1 LPAWVESFAPG
12 GLNGQVPFL
21 RPLFMKLSISTKLFV
36 AVLAGVLLVI
46 LSMGIATS
54 WSFGRGFLGYINE
67 QALERMAP
75 VLPRLVATYE
85 REGSWEYFR
94 NQPDRWFE
102 VMRPEPGEKPLIRDL
117 KTPQISDLTGALFR
131 IALLDKDKK
140 RVTGYPAI
148 GDDALALPIVVA
160 GETVG
165 WLAVTPFQSVT
176 EAGGERF
183 QQYQLRT
190 SLVMGVF
197 SLLMAMLIAWWIAR
211 TLLEPVKR
219 VAAATHRLASGD
231 YSSRV
236 AVASNDEVG
245 QLARDFNQLA
255 YTLER
260 NEKMR
265 REFMADVSHEL
276 RTPLSVL
283 RGELEAIEDGVR
295 TLDQASMKS
304 LQGEVGMLSKLVDDL
319 YELSLA
325 DIGALTYRKAP
336 CVLDQLLENTV
347 AMYQERFNAR
357 QLQVELDLPSQPV
370 ELLADENRLQQLF
383 SNLLENTVRYT
394 DLNGTLR
401 ITVGVE
407 RDLVRIDFLDS
418 GPGVSANQLPKLFE
432 RFYRGEASRNR
443 ESGGAGLGLAIC
455 RSIALAHDGS
465 LDAAHSPLGGL
476 QLTLRL
482 PRSL

>member
-1 LPAWVESFAPG
+1 
-12 GLNGQVPFL
+12 
-21 RPLFMKLSISTKLFV
+21 MKLSISTKLFV

-46 LSMGIATS
+46 LSMGLATS
-54 WSFGRGFLGYINE
+54 WSFGRGFLGFINE
-67 QALERMAP
+67 QAMERMAQ
-75 VLPRLVATYE
+75 VVPRLATAYQ
-85 REGSWEYFR
+85 REGNWDFLR
-94 NQPDRWFE
+94 NRPDRWFD
-102 VMRPEPGEKPLIRDL
+102 VMRPDPDAARASDDFRPPLA
-117 KTPQISDLTGALFR
+117 SDLTGALFR

-148 GDDALALPIVVA
+148 GEDALIQPVVVNS
-160 GETVG
+160 ETVG

-197 SLLMAMLIAWWIAR
+197 SLLLAMLIAWWIAR

-231 YSSRV
+231 YGSRV
-236 AVASNDEVG
+236 AVASDDEVG
-245 QLARDFNQLA
+245 QLSRDFNQLA

-295 TLDQASMKS
+295 SLDQSSMKS
-304 LQGEVGMLSKLVDDL
+304 LQGEVSMLSKLVDDL

-325 DIGALTYRKAP
+325 DVGALTYRKAP
-336 CVLDQLLENTV
+336 CRLNDLLENSL
-347 AMYQERFNAR
+347 AMYRERFTAR
-357 QLQVELDLPSQPV
+357 QLQIDLELPRQPV
-370 ELLADENRLQQLF
+370 ELLADASRLQQLF
-383 SNLLENTVRYT
+383 SNLLENAVRYT
-394 DLNGTLR
+394 DVNATLR
-401 ITVGVE
+401 ISVGVD
-407 RDLVRIDFLDS
+407 RDTVRIDFLDS
-418 GPGVSANQLPKLFE
+418 GPGVSASQLPRLFE
-432 RFYRGEASRNR
+432 RFYRGESSRNR
-443 ESGGAGLGLAIC
+443 EHGGAGLGLAIC
-455 RSIALAHDGS
+455 RSIANAHDGS
-465 LDAAHSPLGGL
+465 LVADHSPYGGL
-476 QLTLRL
+476 WLILRL

>member
-1 LPAWVESFAPG
+1 MEASL
-12 GLNGQVPFL
+12 LL
-21 RPLFMKLSISTKLFV
+21 RPPFMKLSISTKLFV

-46 LSMGIATS
+46 LSMGLATS
-54 WSFGRGFLGYINE
+54 WSFGRGFLGFINE
-67 QALERMAP
+67 QAMERMAQ
-75 VLPRLVATYE
+75 VVPRLATAYQ
-85 REGSWEYFR
+85 REGNWDFLR
-94 NQPDRWFE
+94 NRPDRWFD
-102 VMRPEPGEKPLIRDL
+102 VMRPDPDAARATDDLRPPLA
-117 KTPQISDLTGALFR
+117 SDLTGALFR

-148 GDDALALPIVVA
+148 GEDALVQPVVVNS
-160 GETVG
+160 ETVG

-197 SLLMAMLIAWWIAR
+197 SLLLAMLIAWWIAR

-231 YSSRV
+231 YGSRV
-236 AVASNDEVG
+236 AVASDDEVG
-245 QLARDFNQLA
+245 QLSRDFNQLA

-295 TLDQASMKS
+295 SLDQSSMKS
-304 LQGEVGMLSKLVDDL
+304 LQGEVSMLSKLVDDL

-325 DIGALTYRKAP
+325 DVGALTYRKAP
-336 CVLDQLLENTV
+336 CLLNDLLENSL
-347 AMYQERFNAR
+347 AMYRDRFTAR
-357 QLQVELDLPSQPV
+357 QLQVDLELPRQPV
-370 ELLADENRLQQLF
+370 ELLADASRLQQLF
-383 SNLLENTVRYT
+383 SNLLENAVRYT
-394 DLNGTLR
+394 DVNGTLR
-401 ITVGVE
+401 ISVGVD
-407 RDLVRIDFLDS
+407 RDTVRIDFLDS
-418 GPGVSANQLPKLFE
+418 GPGVSATQLPRLFE
-432 RFYRGEASRNR
+432 RFYRGESSRNR
-443 ESGGAGLGLAIC
+443 EHGGAGLGLAIC
-455 RSIALAHDGS
+455 RSIANAHDGS
-465 LDAAHSPLGGL
+465 LVADHSPYGGL
-476 QLTLRL
+476 WLILRL

>member
-1 LPAWVESFAPG
+1 MDEC
-12 GLNGQVPFL
+12 
-21 RPLFMKLSISTKLFV
+21 LFIDGPVRMKLSISTKLFI

-46 LSMGIATS
+46 LSMGVATS

-75 VLPRLVATYE
+75 VVPRLAAAYE
-85 REGSWEYFR
+85 REGSWEFFR

-102 VMRPEPGEKPLIRDL
+102 VMRPEPGVKQAIRDL

-183 QQYQLRT
+183 QQYQFRT
-190 SLVMGVF
+190 SLAMGVF

-236 AVASNDEVG
+236 AVASFDEVG

-260 NEKMR
+260 NEQMR

-295 TLDQASMKS
+295 SLDQNAMKS
-304 LQGEVGMLSKLVDDL
+304 LQGEVSMLSKLVDDL

-325 DIGALTYRKAP
+325 DVGALNYRKAP
-336 CVLDQLLENTV
+336 CALNGLLEHSV
-347 AMYQERFNAR
+347 AMFQEHLNAR
-357 QLQVELDLPSQPV
+357 RLRVELELPSQPL
-370 ELLADENRLQQLF
+370 ELVADAVRLQQLF
-383 SNLLENTVRYT
+383 SNLLENAVRYT
-394 DLNGTLR
+394 DPEGVVR
-401 ITVGVE
+401 ISATVE
-407 RDLVRIDFLDS
+407 RDEVRIEFMDS
-418 GPGVSANQLPKLFE
+418 GPGVSASQLPRLFE
-432 RFYRGEASRNR
+432 RFYRGESSRNR

-455 RSIALAHDGS
+455 RSIALAHSGS
-465 LDAAHSPLGGL
+465 LSADHSPLGGL
-476 QLTLRL
+476 WLTLRL
-482 PRSL
+482 PRSV

>member
-1 LPAWVESFAPG
+1 MDASL
-12 GLNGQVPFL
+12 LL
-21 RPLFMKLSISTKLFV
+21 RPPFMKLSISTKLFV

-46 LSMGIATS
+46 LSMGLATS
-54 WSFGRGFLGYINE
+54 WSFGRGFLGFINE
-67 QALERMAP
+67 QAMERMAQ
-75 VLPRLVATYE
+75 VVPRLATAYQ
-85 REGSWEYFR
+85 REGNWDFLR
-94 NQPDRWFE
+94 NRPDRWFD
-102 VMRPEPGEKPLIRDL
+102 VMRPDPDAARATDDLRPPLA
-117 KTPQISDLTGALFR
+117 SDLTGALFR

-148 GDDALALPIVVA
+148 GEDALVQPVVVNS
-160 GETVG
+160 ETVG

-197 SLLMAMLIAWWIAR
+197 SLLLAMLIAWWIAR

-236 AVASNDEVG
+236 AVASDDEVG
-245 QLARDFNQLA
+245 QLSRDFNQLA

-295 TLDQASMKS
+295 SLDQSSMKS
-304 LQGEVGMLSKLVDDL
+304 LQGEVSMLSKLVDDL

-325 DIGALTYRKAP
+325 DVGALTYRKAP
-336 CVLDQLLENTV
+336 CLLNDLLENSL
-347 AMYQERFNAR
+347 AMYRDRFTAR
-357 QLQVELDLPSQPV
+357 QLQIDLELPRQPV
-370 ELLADENRLQQLF
+370 ELLADASRLQQLF
-383 SNLLENTVRYT
+383 SNLLENAVRYT
-394 DLNGTLR
+394 DVNGTLR
-401 ITVGVE
+401 ISVGVD
-407 RDLVRIDFLDS
+407 RDTVRIDFLDS
-418 GPGVSANQLPKLFE
+418 GPGVSADQLPRLFE
-432 RFYRGEASRNR
+432 RFYRGESSRNR
-443 ESGGAGLGLAIC
+443 EHGGAGLGLAIC
-455 RSIALAHDGS
+455 RSIANAHDGS
-465 LDAAHSPLGGL
+465 LVADHSPYGGL
-476 QLTLRL
+476 WLILRL

>member
-1 LPAWVESFAPG
+1 
-12 GLNGQVPFL
+12 
-21 RPLFMKLSISTKLFV
+21 MKLSISTKLFV

-46 LSMGIATS
+46 LSMGLATS

-67 QALERMAP
+67 QALERMAT
-75 VLPRLVATYE
+75 VVPRLAGAYE
-85 REGSWEYFR
+85 REGTWEFFR

-102 VMRPEPGEKPLIRDL
+102 VMRPEPGEQPQTRDL

-140 RVTGYPAI
+140 RVTGYTRIA
-148 GDDALALPIVVA
+148 DDALALPIVVA

-165 WLAVTPFQSVT
+165 WLAVTPFQSVN

-197 SLLMAMLIAWWIAR
+197 SLLLAMLIAWWIAR
-211 TLLEPVKR
+211 ALLEPVKR

-231 YSSRV
+231 YSGRV
-236 AVASNDEVG
+236 VVASNDEVG

-260 NEKMR
+260 NETMR

-295 TLDQASMKS
+295 TLDQHSMKS
-304 LQGEVGMLSKLVDDL
+304 LQGEVSMLSKLVDDL

-325 DIGALTYRKAP
+325 DVGALTYRKAT
-336 CVLDQLLENTV
+336 CVLNQLLESSV
-347 AMYQERFNAR
+347 GMFQERLSAR
-357 QLQVELDLPSQPV
+357 QLRVELELPAQPLTLV
-370 ELLADENRLQQLF
+370 ADANRLQQLF
-383 SNLLENTVRYT
+383 SNLLENAVRYT
-394 DLNGTLR
+394 DPQGLIR
-401 ITVGVE
+401 ISAVVE
-407 RDLVRIDFLDS
+407 SDELRIDFMDS
-418 GPGVSANQLPKLFE
+418 GPGVSANQLPRLFE
-432 RFYRGEASRNR
+432 RFYRGDASRNR
-443 ESGGAGLGLAIC
+443 SSGGAGLGLAIC
-455 RSIALAHDGS
+455 HSIALAHGGS
-465 LDAAHSPLGGL
+465 LSAEHSPLGGL
-476 QLTLRL
+476 WLTLRL

>member
-1 LPAWVESFAPG
+1 
-12 GLNGQVPFL
+12 
-21 RPLFMKLSISTKLFV
+21 MKLSISTKLFI

-46 LSMGIATS
+46 LSMGLATS
-54 WSFGRGFLGYINE
+54 WSFGRGFLGYLNE
-67 QALERMAP
+67 QALDRMAP
-75 VLPRLVATYE
+75 VLPRLASAYA
-85 REGSWEYFR
+85 REGNWEFLR
-94 NQPDRWFE
+94 NQPDRWFDI
-102 VMRPEPGEKPLIRDL
+102 MRPELGEDPAKNDLRTPLA
-117 KTPQISDLTGALFR
+117 SDLTGALFR
-131 IALLDKDKK
+131 IALLDKHKK
-140 RVTGYPAI
+140 RVNGYPDI
-148 GDDALALPIVVA
+148 GNDALLRPIVVA

-190 SLVMGVF
+190 SLVMGAF
-197 SLLMAMLIAWWIAR
+197 SLLLAMLIAWWIAR

-260 NEKMR
+260 NEQMR

-295 TLDQASMKS
+295 TLNQGSMKS
-304 LQGEVGMLSKLVDDL
+304 LQGEVSMLSKLVDDL

-325 DIGALTYRKAP
+325 DVGALTYRKHSCA
-336 CVLDQLLENTV
+336 LDQLLKSSV
-347 AMYQERFNAR
+347 SMFQERLTAR
-357 QLQVELDLPSQPV
+357 HLRIELDLPP
-370 ELLADENRLQQLF
+370 EPLEMLADANRLKQLF
-383 SNLLENTVRYT
+383 SNLLENAVRYT
-394 DLNGTLR
+394 DPEGVIR
-401 ITVGVE
+401 IRAFPDHADVC
-407 RDLVRIDFLDS
+407 IDFLDS
-418 GPGVSANQLPKLFE
+418 DPGVSAEQLPRLFE
-432 RFYRGEASRNR
+432 RFYRGESSRNR
-443 ESGGAGLGLAIC
+443 ASGGAGLGLAIC
-455 RSIALAHDGS
+455 QSIALAHGGS
-465 LDAAHSPLGGL
+465 LSAAHSPLGGL
-476 QLTLRL
+476 WLTLRL
-482 PRSL
+482 PRNI

>member
-1 LPAWVESFAPG
+1 
-12 GLNGQVPFL
+12 
-21 RPLFMKLSISTKLFV
+21 MKLSISTKLFI

-46 LSMGIATS
+46 LSMGVATS

-75 VLPRLVATYE
+75 VVPRLAAAYE
-85 REGSWEYFR
+85 REGSWEFFR

-102 VMRPEPGEKPLIRDL
+102 VMRPEPGVKQAIRDL

-140 RVTGYPAI
+140 RGTGYPAI

-183 QQYQLRT
+183 QQYQFRT
-190 SLVMGVF
+190 SLAMGVF

-236 AVASNDEVG
+236 AVASFDEVG

-260 NEKMR
+260 NEQMR

-276 RTPLSVL
+276 RTPLAVL

-295 TLDQASMKS
+295 SLDQNAMKS
-304 LQGEVGMLSKLVDDL
+304 LQGEVSMLSKLVDDL

-325 DIGALTYRKAP
+325 DVGALNYRKAP
-336 CVLDQLLENTV
+336 CALNGLLEHSV
-347 AMYQERFNAR
+347 AMFQERLNAR
-357 QLQVELDLPSQPV
+357 RLRVELQLPSQPL
-370 ELLADENRLQQLF
+370 ELVADADRLQQLF
-383 SNLLENTVRYT
+383 SNLLENAVRYT
-394 DLNGTLR
+394 DPGGVVR
-401 ITVGVE
+401 ISATVE
-407 RDLVRIDFLDS
+407 RDEVRIEFMDS
-418 GPGVSANQLPKLFE
+418 GPGVSASQLPRLFE
-432 RFYRGEASRNR
+432 RFYRGESSRNR

-455 RSIALAHDGS
+455 RSIALAHGGS
-465 LDAAHSPLGGL
+465 LSADHSPLGGL
-476 QLTLRL
+476 WLTLRL
-482 PRSL
+482 PRSV

>member
-1 LPAWVESFAPG
+1 
-12 GLNGQVPFL
+12 
-21 RPLFMKLSISTKLFV
+21 MKLSISTKLFV
-36 AVLAGVLLVI
+36 AVSAGVLLVI
-46 LSMGIATS
+46 LSMGLATS

-67 QALERMAP
+67 QALERMAT
-75 VLPRLVATYE
+75 VVPRLASAYA
-85 REGSWEYFR
+85 REGNWAFMR
-94 NQPDRWFE
+94 NRPDRWFDI
-102 VMRPEPGEKPLIRDL
+102 MRPDPDEERVTNDLRTPLA
-117 KTPQISDLTGALFR
+117 SDLTGALFR
-131 IALLDKDKK
+131 IALLDKDRK
-140 RVTGYPAI
+140 RVTGYTAI
-148 GDDALALPIVVA
+148 GEDALVSPIVVA

-197 SLLMAMLIAWWIAR
+197 SLLLAMLIAWWIAR

-295 TLDQASMKS
+295 SLDPNTMKS
-304 LQGEVGMLSKLVDDL
+304 LLGEVGMLSKLVDDL

-336 CVLDQLLENTV
+336 CMLNDVLENSL
-347 AMYQERFNAR
+347 AMYRERFVAR
-357 QLQVELDLPSQPV
+357 QLQLDLELPREPV
-370 ELLADENRLQQLF
+370 ELLADASRLQQLF
-383 SNLLENTVRYT
+383 SNLLENSLRYT
-394 DLNGTLR
+394 DVNGRLR
-401 ITVGVE
+401 LSVGVD
-407 RDLVRIDFLDS
+407 RDTVRIDFLDS
-418 GPGVSANQLPKLFE
+418 GPGVSASQLPRLFE
-432 RFYRGEASRNR
+432 RFYRGESSRNR
-443 ESGGAGLGLAIC
+443 EHGGAGLGLAIC
-455 RSIALAHDGS
+455 RSIANAHDGS
-465 LDAAHSPLGGL
+465 LVADHSPYGGL
-476 QLTLRL
+476 WLTLRL

>member
-1 LPAWVESFAPG
+1 
-12 GLNGQVPFL
+12 
-21 RPLFMKLSISTKLFV
+21 MKLSISTKLFI

-46 LSMGIATS
+46 LSMGLATS

-75 VLPRLVATYE
+75 VLPRLASAYA
-85 REGSWEYFR
+85 RDGSWEFFR

-102 VMRPEPGEKPLIRDL
+102 VMRPEPGEQQPVRDL

-148 GDDALALPIVVA
+148 GDDALALPIIVA

-197 SLLMAMLIAWWIAR
+197 SLLLAMLIAWWIAR

-231 YSSRV
+231 YGSRV

-295 TLDQASMKS
+295 TLDQHSMKS

-325 DIGALTYRKAP
+325 DVGALTYRKAP
-336 CVLDQLLENTV
+336 CVLNTLLEQSV
-347 AMYQERFNAR
+347 GMFQERLSAR
-357 QLQVELDLPSQPV
+357 QLRVELALPTPPL
-370 ELLADENRLQQLF
+370 ELVADASRLQQLF
-383 SNLLENTVRYT
+383 SNLLENAVRYT
-394 DLNGTLR
+394 DPNGVVRVSATAERDELR
-401 ITVGVE
+401 IE
-407 RDLVRIDFLDS
+407 FIDS
-418 GPGVSANQLPKLFE
+418 GPGVSASQLPRLFE

-443 ESGGAGLGLAIC
+443 TSGGAGLGLAIC
-455 RSIALAHDGS
+455 HSIALAHGGS
-465 LDAAHSPLGGL
+465 LSADHSPLGGL
-476 QLTLRL
+476 WLTLRL

>member
-1 LPAWVESFAPG
+1 MDASL
-12 GLNGQVPFL
+12 LL
-21 RPLFMKLSISTKLFV
+21 RPPFMKLSISTKLFV

-46 LSMGIATS
+46 LSMGLATS
-54 WSFGRGFLGYINE
+54 WSFGRGFLGFINE
-67 QALERMAP
+67 QAMERMAQ
-75 VLPRLVATYE
+75 VVPRLATAYQ
-85 REGSWEYFR
+85 REGNWDFLR
-94 NQPDRWFE
+94 NRPDRWFD
-102 VMRPEPGEKPLIRDL
+102 VMRPDPDAARASDDLRPPLA
-117 KTPQISDLTGALFR
+117 SDLTGALFR

-148 GDDALALPIVVA
+148 GEDALVQPVVVNS
-160 GETVG
+160 ETVG

-197 SLLMAMLIAWWIAR
+197 SLLLAMLIAWWIAR

-231 YSSRV
+231 YGSRV
-236 AVASNDEVG
+236 AVASDDEVG
-245 QLARDFNQLA
+245 QLSRDFNQLA

-295 TLDQASMKS
+295 SLDQSSMKS
-304 LQGEVGMLSKLVDDL
+304 LQGEVSMLSKLVDDL

-325 DIGALTYRKAP
+325 DVGALTYRKAP
-336 CVLDQLLENTV
+336 CLLNDLLENSL
-347 AMYQERFNAR
+347 AMYRDRFTAR
-357 QLQVELDLPSQPV
+357 QLQIDLELPRQPV
-370 ELLADENRLQQLF
+370 ELLADASRLQQLF
-383 SNLLENTVRYT
+383 SNLLENAVRYT
-394 DLNGTLR
+394 DVNGTLR
-401 ITVGVE
+401 ISVGVD
-407 RDLVRIDFLDS
+407 RDTVRIDFLDS
-418 GPGVSANQLPKLFE
+418 GPGVSATQLPRLFE
-432 RFYRGEASRNR
+432 RFYRGESSRNR
-443 ESGGAGLGLAIC
+443 EQGGAGLGLAIC
-455 RSIALAHDGS
+455 RSIANAHDGS
-465 LDAAHSPLGGL
+465 LVADHSPYGGL
-476 QLTLRL
+476 WLILRL

>member
-1 LPAWVESFAPG
+1 
-12 GLNGQVPFL
+12 
-21 RPLFMKLSISTKLFV
+21 MKLSISTKLFV

-46 LSMGIATS
+46 LSMGLATS

-67 QALERMAP
+67 QALERMAT
-75 VLPRLVATYE
+75 VVPRLAGAYE
-85 REGSWEYFR
+85 REGTWEYFR

-102 VMRPEPGEKPLIRDL
+102 VMRPEPGEQPQTRDL

-140 RVTGYPAI
+140 RVTGYTRIA
-148 GDDALALPIVVA
+148 DDALALPIVVA

-197 SLLMAMLIAWWIAR
+197 SLLLAMLIAWWIAR
-211 TLLEPVKR
+211 ALLEPVKR

-231 YSSRV
+231 YSGRV
-236 AVASNDEVG
+236 VVASNDEVG

-260 NEKMR
+260 NETMR

-295 TLDQASMKS
+295 TLDQHSMKS
-304 LQGEVGMLSKLVDDL
+304 LQGEVSMLSKLVDDL

-325 DIGALTYRKAP
+325 DVGALTYRKAT
-336 CVLDQLLENTV
+336 CVLNQLLESSV
-347 AMYQERFNAR
+347 GMFQERLSAR
-357 QLQVELDLPSQPV
+357 RLRVELELPAQPLTLV
-370 ELLADENRLQQLF
+370 ADANRLQQLF
-383 SNLLENTVRYT
+383 SNLLENAVRYT
-394 DLNGTLR
+394 DPQGLIR
-401 ITVGVE
+401 ISAVVDSDE
-407 RDLVRIDFLDS
+407 LRIDFMDS
-418 GPGVSANQLPKLFE
+418 GPGVSANQLPRLFE
-432 RFYRGEASRNR
+432 RFYRGDASRNR
-443 ESGGAGLGLAIC
+443 SSGGAGLGLAIC
-455 RSIALAHDGS
+455 HSIALAHGGS
-465 LDAAHSPLGGL
+465 LSAEHSPLGGL
-476 QLTLRL
+476 WLTLRL

>member
-1 LPAWVESFAPG
+1 
-12 GLNGQVPFL
+12 
-21 RPLFMKLSISTKLFV
+21 MKLSISTKLFV

-46 LSMGIATS
+46 LSMGLATS

-67 QALERMAP
+67 QALERMAT
-75 VLPRLVATYE
+75 VVPRLAGAYE
-85 REGSWEYFR
+85 REGTWEYFR

-102 VMRPEPGEKPLIRDL
+102 VMRPEPGEQPQTRDL

-140 RVTGYPAI
+140 RVTGYTRIA
-148 GDDALALPIVVA
+148 DDALALPIVVA

-197 SLLMAMLIAWWIAR
+197 SLLLAMLIAWWIAR
-211 TLLEPVKR
+211 ALLEPVKR

-231 YSSRV
+231 YSGRV
-236 AVASNDEVG
+236 VVASNDEVG

-260 NEKMR
+260 NETMR

-295 TLDQASMKS
+295 TLDQHSMKS
-304 LQGEVGMLSKLVDDL
+304 LQGEVSMLSKLVDDL

-325 DIGALTYRKAP
+325 DVGALTYRKAT
-336 CVLDQLLENTV
+336 CVLNQLLERSV
-347 AMYQERFNAR
+347 GMFQERLSAR
-357 QLQVELDLPSQPV
+357 QLRVELELPAHPLTLV
-370 ELLADENRLQQLF
+370 ADANRLQQLF
-383 SNLLENTVRYT
+383 SNLLENAVRYT
-394 DLNGTLR
+394 DPQGLIR
-401 ITVGVE
+401 ISAVVE
-407 RDLVRIDFLDS
+407 SDELRIDFMDS
-418 GPGVSANQLPKLFE
+418 GPGVSANQLPRLFE
-432 RFYRGEASRNR
+432 RFYRGDASRNR
-443 ESGGAGLGLAIC
+443 SSGGAGLGLAIC
-455 RSIALAHDGS
+455 HSIALAHGGS
-465 LDAAHSPLGGL
+465 LSAEHSPLGGL
-476 QLTLRL
+476 WLTLRL

>member
-1 LPAWVESFAPG
+1 
-12 GLNGQVPFL
+12 
-21 RPLFMKLSISTKLFV
+21 MKLSISTKLFI

-46 LSMGIATS
+46 LSMGVATS

-75 VLPRLVATYE
+75 VVPRLAAAYE
-85 REGSWEYFR
+85 REGGWEFFR

-102 VMRPEPGEKPLIRDL
+102 VMRPEPGEKQAVRDL

-131 IALLDKDKK
+131 IALLDQDKK

-183 QQYQLRT
+183 QQYQFRT
-190 SLVMGVF
+190 SLVMGLF

-236 AVASNDEVG
+236 AVASDDEVG

-260 NEKMR
+260 NEQMR

-295 TLDQASMKS
+295 SLDQNAMKS
-304 LQGEVGMLSKLVDDL
+304 LQGEVSMLSKLVDDL

-325 DIGALTYRKAP
+325 DVGALTYRKAP
-336 CVLDQLLENTV
+336 CGLNGLLEHSV
-347 AMYQERFNAR
+347 AMFQERLNAR
-357 QLQVELDLPSQPV
+357 RLRVELALPSQPL
-370 ELLADENRLQQLF
+370 ELVADADRLQQLF
-383 SNLLENTVRYT
+383 SNLLENAVRYT
-394 DLNGTLR
+394 DPGGVVR
-401 ITVGVE
+401 ISAAVE
-407 RDLVRIDFLDS
+407 RDEVRIEFMDS
-418 GPGVSANQLPKLFE
+418 GPGVSASQLPRLFE
-432 RFYRGEASRNR
+432 RFYRGESSRNR

-455 RSIALAHDGS
+455 RSIALAHGGS
-465 LDAAHSPLGGL
+465 LSADHSPLGGL
-476 QLTLRL
+476 WLTLRL
-482 PRSL
+482 PRSA

>member
-1 LPAWVESFAPG
+1 
-12 GLNGQVPFL
+12 
-21 RPLFMKLSISTKLFV
+21 MKLSISTKLFV
-36 AVLAGVLLVI
+36 AVSAGVLLVI
-46 LSMGIATS
+46 LSMGLATS

-67 QALERMAP
+67 QALERMAT
-75 VLPRLVATYE
+75 VVPRLASAYA
-85 REGSWEYFR
+85 REGNWAFMR
-94 NQPDRWFE
+94 NRPDRWFDI
-102 VMRPEPGEKPLIRDL
+102 MRPDPDEERVTNDLRTPLA
-117 KTPQISDLTGALFR
+117 SDLTGALFR
-131 IALLDKDKK
+131 IALLDKDRK
-140 RVTGYPAI
+140 RVTGYTAI
-148 GDDALALPIVVA
+148 GEDALVSPIVVA

-197 SLLMAMLIAWWIAR
+197 SLLLAMLIAWWIAR

-295 TLDQASMKS
+295 SLDPNTMKS
-304 LQGEVGMLSKLVDDL
+304 LLGEVGMLSKLVDDL

-336 CVLDQLLENTV
+336 CMLNDVLENSL
-347 AMYQERFNAR
+347 AMYRERFAAR
-357 QLQVELDLPSQPV
+357 QLQLDLELPREPV
-370 ELLADENRLQQLF
+370 ELLADASRLQQLF
-383 SNLLENTVRYT
+383 SNLLENSLRYT
-394 DLNGTLR
+394 DVNGRLR
-401 ITVGVE
+401 LSVGVD
-407 RDLVRIDFLDS
+407 RDTVRIDFLDS
-418 GPGVSANQLPKLFE
+418 GPGVSASQLPRLFE
-432 RFYRGEASRNR
+432 RFYRGESSRNR
-443 ESGGAGLGLAIC
+443 EHGGAGLGLAIC
-455 RSIALAHDGS
+455 RSIANAHDGS
-465 LDAAHSPLGGL
+465 LVADHSPYGGL
-476 QLTLRL
+476 WLTLRL

>member
-1 LPAWVESFAPG
+1 
-12 GLNGQVPFL
+12 
-21 RPLFMKLSISTKLFV
+21 MKLSISTKLFV

-46 LSMGIATS
+46 LSMGLATS
-54 WSFGRGFLGYINE
+54 WSFGRGFLGFINE
-67 QALERMAP
+67 QAMERMAQ
-75 VLPRLVATYE
+75 VVPRLATAYQ
-85 REGSWEYFR
+85 REGNWDFLR
-94 NQPDRWFE
+94 NRPDRWFD
-102 VMRPEPGEKPLIRDL
+102 VMRPDPDAARATDDLRPPLA
-117 KTPQISDLTGALFR
+117 SDLTGALFR

-148 GDDALALPIVVA
+148 GEDALVQPVVVNS
-160 GETVG
+160 ETVG

-197 SLLMAMLIAWWIAR
+197 SLLLAMLIAWWIAR

-231 YSSRV
+231 YGSRV
-236 AVASNDEVG
+236 AVASDDEVG
-245 QLARDFNQLA
+245 QLSRDFNQLA

-295 TLDQASMKS
+295 SLDQSSMKS
-304 LQGEVGMLSKLVDDL
+304 LQGEVSMLSKLVDDL

-325 DIGALTYRKAP
+325 DVGALTYRKAP
-336 CVLDQLLENTV
+336 CLLNDLLENSL
-347 AMYQERFNAR
+347 AMYRDRFTAR
-357 QLQVELDLPSQPV
+357 QLQVDLELPRQPV
-370 ELLADENRLQQLF
+370 ELLADASRLQQLF
-383 SNLLENTVRYT
+383 SNLLENAVRYT
-394 DLNGTLR
+394 DVNGTLR
-401 ITVGVE
+401 ISVGVD
-407 RDLVRIDFLDS
+407 RDTVRIDFLDS
-418 GPGVSANQLPKLFE
+418 GPGVSATQLPRLFE
-432 RFYRGEASRNR
+432 RFYRGESSRNR
-443 ESGGAGLGLAIC
+443 EHGGAGLGLAIC
-455 RSIALAHDGS
+455 RSIANAHDGS
-465 LDAAHSPLGGL
+465 LVADHSPHGGL
-476 QLTLRL
+476 WLILRL

>member
-1 LPAWVESFAPG
+1 
-12 GLNGQVPFL
+12 
-21 RPLFMKLSISTKLFV
+21 MKLSISTKLFV

-46 LSMGIATS
+46 LSMGLATS
-54 WSFGRGFLGYINE
+54 WSFGRGFLGFINE
-67 QALERMAP
+67 QAMERMAQ
-75 VLPRLVATYE
+75 VVPRLATAYQ
-85 REGSWEYFR
+85 REGNWDFLR
-94 NQPDRWFE
+94 NRPDRWFD
-102 VMRPEPGEKPLIRDL
+102 VMRPDPDAARASDDFRPPLA
-117 KTPQISDLTGALFR
+117 SDLTGALFR

-148 GDDALALPIVVA
+148 GEDALIQPVVVNS
-160 GETVG
+160 ETVG

-197 SLLMAMLIAWWIAR
+197 SLLLAMLIAWWIAR

-231 YSSRV
+231 YGSRV
-236 AVASNDEVG
+236 AVASDDEVG
-245 QLARDFNQLA
+245 QLSRDFNQLA

-295 TLDQASMKS
+295 SLDQSSMKS
-304 LQGEVGMLSKLVDDL
+304 LQGEVSMLSKLVDDL

-325 DIGALTYRKAP
+325 DVGALTYRKAP
-336 CVLDQLLENTV
+336 CRLNDLLENSL
-347 AMYQERFNAR
+347 AMYRERFTAR
-357 QLQVELDLPSQPV
+357 QLQIDLELPRQPV
-370 ELLADENRLQQLF
+370 ELLADASRLQQLF
-383 SNLLENTVRYT
+383 SNLLENAVRYT
-394 DLNGTLR
+394 DVNGTLR
-401 ITVGVE
+401 ISVGVD
-407 RDLVRIDFLDS
+407 RDTVRIDFLDS
-418 GPGVSANQLPKLFE
+418 GPGVSASQLPRLFE
-432 RFYRGEASRNR
+432 RFYRGESSRNR
-443 ESGGAGLGLAIC
+443 EHGGAGLGLAIC
-455 RSIALAHDGS
+455 RSIANAHDGS
-465 LDAAHSPLGGL
+465 LVADHSPYGGL
-476 QLTLRL
+476 WLILRL

>member
-1 LPAWVESFAPG
+1 
-12 GLNGQVPFL
+12 
-21 RPLFMKLSISTKLFV
+21 MKLSISTKLFV
-36 AVLAGVLLVI
+36 AVSAGVLLVI
-46 LSMGIATS
+46 LSMGLATG

-67 QALERMAP
+67 QALERMAT
-75 VLPRLVATYE
+75 VVPRLASAYA
-85 REGSWEYFR
+85 REGNWAFMR
-94 NQPDRWFE
+94 NRPDRWFDI
-102 VMRPEPGEKPLIRDL
+102 MRPDPDEERVTHDLRTPLA
-117 KTPQISDLTGALFR
+117 SDLTGALFR
-131 IALLDKDKK
+131 IALLDKDRK
-140 RVTGYPAI
+140 RVTGYTAI
-148 GDDALALPIVVA
+148 GEDALVSPIVVA

-197 SLLMAMLIAWWIAR
+197 SLLLAMLIAWWIAR

-295 TLDQASMKS
+295 SLDQSSMKS
-304 LQGEVGMLSKLVDDL
+304 LQGEVSMLSKLVDDL

-325 DIGALTYRKAP
+325 DVGALTYRKAP
-336 CVLDQLLENTV
+336 CLLNDVLENSL
-347 AMYQERFNAR
+347 AIYRERFTAR
-357 QLQVELDLPSQPV
+357 QLQLDLALPREPV
-370 ELLADENRLQQLF
+370 ELLADANRLQQLF
-383 SNLLENTVRYT
+383 SNLLENALRYT
-394 DLNGTLR
+394 DVNGRLR
-401 ITVGVE
+401 ISVGVD
-407 RDLVRIDFLDS
+407 RDTVRIDFLDS
-418 GPGVSANQLPKLFE
+418 GPGVSASQLPRLLE
-432 RFYRGEASRNR
+432 RFYRGESSRNR
-443 ESGGAGLGLAIC
+443 EHGGAGLGLAIC
-455 RSIALAHDGS
+455 RSIANAHDGS
-465 LDAAHSPLGGL
+465 LVADHSPYGGL
-476 QLTLRL
+476 WLTLRL

>member
-1 LPAWVESFAPG
+1 
-12 GLNGQVPFL
+12 
-21 RPLFMKLSISTKLFV
+21 MKLSISTKLFI

-46 LSMGIATS
+46 LSMGVATS

-75 VLPRLVATYE
+75 VVPRLAAAYE
-85 REGSWEYFR
+85 REGGWEFFR

-102 VMRPEPGEKPLIRDL
+102 VMRPEPGEKQAVRDL

-190 SLVMGVF
+190 SLVMGLF

-260 NEKMR
+260 NEQMR

-295 TLDQASMKS
+295 SLDQNAMKS
-304 LQGEVGMLSKLVDDL
+304 LQGEVSMLSKLVDDL

-325 DIGALTYRKAP
+325 DVGALTYRKAP
-336 CVLDQLLENTV
+336 CALNELLEHSV
-347 AMYQERFNAR
+347 AMFQERLNAR
-357 QLQVELDLPSQPV
+357 RLRVELELPSQPL
-370 ELLADENRLQQLF
+370 ELVADADRLQQLF
-383 SNLLENTVRYT
+383 SNLLENAVRYT
-394 DLNGTLR
+394 DPGGVVR
-401 ITVGVE
+401 ISAAVE
-407 RDLVRIDFLDS
+407 RDELRIELMDS
-418 GPGVSANQLPKLFE
+418 GPGVSASQLPRLFE
-432 RFYRGEASRNR
+432 RFYRGESSRNR

-455 RSIALAHDGS
+455 RSIALAHGGS
-465 LDAAHSPLGGL
+465 LSADHSPLGGL
-476 QLTLRL
+476 WLTLRL
-482 PRSL
+482 PRSV

>member
-1 LPAWVESFAPG
+1 MG
-12 GLNGQVPFL
+12 GSTLL

-36 AVLAGVLLVI
+36 AVSAGVLLVI
-46 LSMGIATS
+46 LSMGLATG

-67 QALERMAP
+67 QALERMAT
-75 VLPRLVATYE
+75 VVPRLASAYA
-85 REGSWEYFR
+85 REGNWAFMR
-94 NQPDRWFE
+94 NRPDRWFDI
-102 VMRPEPGEKPLIRDL
+102 MRPDPDEERVTNDLRTPLA
-117 KTPQISDLTGALFR
+117 SDLTGALFR
-131 IALLDKDKK
+131 IALLDKDRK
-140 RVTGYPAI
+140 RVTGYTAI
-148 GDDALALPIVVA
+148 GEDALVSPIVVA

-197 SLLMAMLIAWWIAR
+197 SLLLAMLIAWWIAR

-295 TLDQASMKS
+295 SLDPNTMKS
-304 LQGEVGMLSKLVDDL
+304 LLGEVGMLSKLVDDL

-336 CVLDQLLENTV
+336 CMLNDVLENSL
-347 AMYQERFNAR
+347 AMYRERFAAR
-357 QLQVELDLPSQPV
+357 QLQLDLELPREPV
-370 ELLADENRLQQLF
+370 ELLADASRLQQLF
-383 SNLLENTVRYT
+383 SNLLENSLRYT
-394 DLNGTLR
+394 DVNGRLR
-401 ITVGVE
+401 LSVGVD
-407 RDLVRIDFLDS
+407 RDTVRIDFLDS
-418 GPGVSANQLPKLFE
+418 GPGVSASQLPRLFE
-432 RFYRGEASRNR
+432 RFYRGESSRNR
-443 ESGGAGLGLAIC
+443 EHGGAGLGLAIC
-455 RSIALAHDGS
+455 RSIANAHDGS
-465 LDAAHSPLGGL
+465 LVADHSPYGGL
-476 QLTLRL
+476 WLTLRL